1 MLRDNFYRNYEVT
14 DVLNQFVGVEGISYA
29 VIKMSRMLT
38 PDSFIWKIEIGKE
51 RYYLYAEEYSQSLTT
66 VRHAVEEVAGQGSGE
81 FLKVREAKELE
92 DTPMYKSPRTHVP
105 IDTFESIQPYVTS
118 SGFDLVY
125 LYHVTSRPTRTAAAR
140 TVRVR
145 GSVSG

>member
-1 MLRDNFYRNYEVT
+1 MLRDNFYRNYEVS
-14 DVLNQFVGVEGISYA
+14 DVLQQFDGVEGISYA
-29 VIKMSRMLT
+29 VIKMSRLLT

-66 VRHAVEEVAGQGSGE
+66 VRHAIEEVAGAGAGE
-81 FLKVREAKELE
+81 FMPVRDQKDLE
-92 DTPMYKSPRTHVP
+92 DTPMYRSPRTHVP
-105 IDTFESIQPYVTS
+105 TETFESIQPYVTS

-125 LYHVTSRPTRTAAAR
+125 LYHVTSRPTRTTAR

>member
-1 MLRDNFYRNYEVT
+1 MLRDNFYRNYEVNE
-14 DVLNQFVGVEGISYA
+14 VLQQFDNIQGISYA
-29 VIKMSRMLT
+29 MVKMARMLT

-66 VRHAVEEVAGQGSGE
+66 VRHAIEEVAGAGTGDFIE
-81 FLKVREAKELE
+81 VKEQKNLE
-92 DTPMYKSPRTHVP
+92 DTPMYQSPRTHVP
-105 IDTFESIQPYVTS
+105 TETFESIQPYVTS

-125 LYHVTSRPTRTAAAR
+125 LYHVTSRPTRTAR
-140 TVRVR
+140 PVRVR